1 MLAGEGYSRVVLVLG
16 LVPLSLY
23 GQDIPS
29 QFPDYA
35 PASGS
40 VSLAL
45 ERPQNSQQLGV
56 PCTDETVAFGGEYL
70 SEAVCVSGFV
80 EVMDVF
86 YPLCSNAVSGSVPDC
101 CVGMELLAQRLVHG
115 SG

>member
-40 VSLAL
+40 ESLAL

-56 PCTDETVAFGGEYL
+56 PCADETVAFGGEYL
-70 SEAVCVSGFV
+70 SETVCVS
-80 EVMDVF
+80 
-86 YPLCSNAVSGSVPDC
+86 
-101 CVGMELLAQRLVHG
+101 
-115 SG
+115 